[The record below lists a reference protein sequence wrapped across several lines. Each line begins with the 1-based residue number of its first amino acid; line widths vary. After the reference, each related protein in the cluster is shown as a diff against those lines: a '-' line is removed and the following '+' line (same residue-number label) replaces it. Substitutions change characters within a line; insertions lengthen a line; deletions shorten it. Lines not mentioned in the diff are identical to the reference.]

1 MNDSMM
7 KGPSEAIDS
16 PTSIEL
22 ANQTAVG
29 EKYGTR
35 SDESD
40 MDRMGKLQE
49 LRVCCKRPP
58 ERFRYTDKR
67 SAAIQVFDYL
77 RFRCTPWQHMGIRID
92 VWYCSSKTVKIADVA
107 VVVSES
113 HSTMEELPAVSG
125 YSSSSASA
133 CSSLRFH
140 WQRWCPCE

>member
-7 KGPSEAIDS
+7 KGPSEVIDS

-49 LRVCCKRPP
+49 LRVCWK
-58 ERFRYTDKR
+58 
-67 SAAIQVFDYL
+67 
-77 RFRCTPWQHMGIRID
+77 TPAG
-92 VWYCSSKTVKIADVA
+92 
-107 VVVSES
+107 
-113 HSTMEELPAVSG
+113 ELPIYLQEISG
-125 YSSSSASA
+125 NSSS
-133 CSSLRFH
+133 
-140 WQRWCPCE
+140 